1 MRSIVNRAIVLLLLA
16 AWPLVTTA
24 LAQSSLAG
32 LDQSGDK
39 PSSAATV
46 RPAPTSSPIEGAPN
60 LPSTYVLGTDDT
72 LVIHVAD
79 APDINDKPQ
88 RVDPNG
94 DLRLPV
100 IGRVHAAGLSV
111 DQLEAELKERLA
123 VYLEQPDVTVM
134 VTSSH
139 SQTVSIIGA
148 VSNPGIKP
156 LDANKTLVEV
166 LSASGGLTADAGP
179 TVRVARKL
187 AQGRIPLPEALD
199 DPVGGYSTVELDAKA
214 LLEARTPEKNIVIEP
229 NDVIAVPRA
238 DVVYVIGEVGRPGPV
253 QLTADHTITVMEAV
267 STSGGVLRTAA
278 PSRVRILRRVAGQD
292 TRAEIAVNLQ
302 EMMQGKAKDVR
313 LAVGDILV
321 VPDSSGK
328 RATTRAIEVAIQMGT
343 MIGTY
348 GIIH

>member
-1 MRSIVNRAIVLLLLA
+1 
-16 AWPLVTTA
+16 
-24 LAQSSLAG
+24 
-32 LDQSGDK
+32 
-39 PSSAATV
+39 
-46 RPAPTSSPIEGAPN
+46 
-60 LPSTYVLGTDDT
+60 
-72 LVIHVAD
+72 
-79 APDINDKPQ
+79 
-88 RVDPNG
+88 
-94 DLRLPV
+94 
-100 IGRVHAAGLSV
+100 
-111 DQLEAELKERLA
+111 
-123 VYLEQPDVTVM
+123 
-134 VTSSH
+134 
-139 SQTVSIIGA
+139 

-166 LSASGGLTADAGP
+166 LSASGGLTTDAGP

-199 DPVGGYSTVELDAKA
+199 DPVGGYSTVELDVKA
-214 LLEARTPEKNIVIEP
+214 LLEARTPEKNIVIAP

-253 QLTADHTITVMEAV
+253 PLTADHTITVMEAV

>member
-1 MRSIVNRAIVLLLLA
+1 VIELSIHRAVVMAVIV
-16 AWPLVTTA
+16 AWPLCGVA
-24 LAQSSLAG
+24 AAQSSIG
-32 LDQSGDK
+32 QSDDK
-39 PSSAATV
+39 PQT
-46 RPAPTSSPIEGAPN
+46 PTSSASILAQPQEVPLN
-60 LPSTYVLGTDDT
+60 LPSSYVLGVDDT

-111 DQLEAELKERLA
+111 DQLEAELKKRLG

-134 VTSSH
+134 VTSSRR
-139 SQTVSIIGA
+139 QTVSIIGA
-148 VSNPGIKP
+148 VANPGIKP
-156 LDANKTLVEV
+156 LETGKTVVE
-166 LSASGGLTADAGP
+166 LLTAAGGLTVDAGP

-187 AQGRIPLPEALD
+187 EQGRIPLPEAVD
-199 DPVGGYSTVELDAKA
+199 DPAAGFSTVELDAKA
-214 LLEARTPEKNIVIEP
+214 LFDARSPEKNILIQP

-253 QLTADHTITVMEAV
+253 QLSAGHSVTVLEAV

-278 PSRVRILRRVAGQD
+278 PHRARVLRRVAGQQ
-292 TRAEIAVNLQ
+292 TRTEINIDVRKMLQ
-302 EMMQGKAKDVR
+302 GEAKDMP

-328 RATTRAIEVAIQMGT
+328 RVTTRAIEVAIQMGT
-343 MIGTY
+343 MIATY
-348 GIIH
+348 GLIR